1 MFSTQ
6 PGKADLGNILNPE
19 FTMGAAPNVLNDK
32 GFDTYKNN
40 LLAWQK
46 TEKKRGREE
55 SPEWY
60 HPAVPS
66 GVAKPPV

>member
-46 TEKKRGREE
+46 AEKKRGREGSWAE
-55 SPEWY
+55 GPGWY
-60 HPAVPS
+60 I
-66 GVAKPPV
+66 G